1 MIAGFARVAADDAYF
16 TCVLARM
23 RPRGWTATLVSMT
36 SLHVTERPRL
46 TAIRASW
53 LFDGT
58 GSVLIANPLVVL
70 DGAVIRS
77 VESGGDAPEGG
88 RFVDFDGATL
98 LPGLVDTHVHLAF
111 DASADP
117 VGSLA
122 ARDDD
127 AALAAM
133 AAAGRASL
141 RAGVTTVRDLGDRG
155 YLSLQLRDRAGQ
167 PTLVAAGPPI
177 TSPAG
182 HCHFLRGAA
191 EPTEQGVR
199 AAVREHAGRGVDVIK
214 IMASG
219 GTLTPGTRQECA
231 QFDPGVLRAA
241 VDEAHRHGL
250 PVTAH
255 AHGTPAI
262 ADALA
267 AGVDGMEHV
276 SFWSADGVDT
286 PEELLRAVAD
296 RRIVV
301 GATVGMVPVPGLAP
315 PPAVLARIPKII
327 QNYRRLHELGAPFV
341 AGTDAGIAPVKPHG
355 VLAWAPPLLRD
366 LGMGPA
372 ESLRAVTSVAA
383 GVCGLAHRKG
393 RVAPGYDADLL
404 VIDGDPL
411 ADATALQR
419 VRAVWARGALV
430 AD

>member
-1 MIAGFARVAADDAYF
+1 MRRRAGTGTV
-16 TCVLARM
+16 
-23 RPRGWTATLVSMT
+23 VSMT
-36 SLHVTERPRL
+36 NLSVTERPRL
-46 TAIRASW
+46 TAVRASW

-58 GSVLIANPLVVL
+58 GPRLIADPLVVL
-70 DGAVIRS
+70 DGATIRS
-77 VESGGDAPEGG
+77 AQSGGDAPEGA
-88 RFVDFDGATL
+88 RVLDFAGATL

-111 DASADP
+111 DASADA

-155 YLSLQLRDRAGQ
+155 YLSLQLRDRDDQ

-199 AAVREHAGRGVDVIK
+199 AAVREHVERGVDVIK

-219 GTLTPGTRQECA
+219 GTMTPGTRQECA

-255 AHGTPAI
+255 AHGTQAI

-276 SFWSADGVDT
+276 SFWSADGVDA
-286 PEELLRAVAD
+286 PDELLRAIAD
-296 RRIVV
+296 RGIVV
-301 GATVGMVPVPGLAP
+301 GGTIGLVPVPGLVP
-315 PPAVLARIPKII
+315 PPAVVARLPKII
-327 QNYRRLHELGAPFV
+327 QNYRRLLELGAAFV
-341 AGTDAGIAPVKPHG
+341 AGTDAGIGPPKPHG
-355 VLAWAPPLLRD
+355 VLARAPQVLRD
-366 LGMGPA
+366 LGLGPA

-393 RVAPGYDADLL
+393 RIAPGYDADLL
-404 VIDGDPL
+404 VTDGDPL
-411 ADATALQR
+411 ADATELQR
-419 VRAVWARGALV
+419 VRAVWVRGVLV

>member
-1 MIAGFARVAADDAYF
+1 MRRRAGTGTV
-16 TCVLARM
+16 
-23 RPRGWTATLVSMT
+23 VSMT
-36 SLHVTERPRL
+36 NLSVTERPRL
-46 TAIRASW
+46 TAIHASW

-58 GSVLIANPLVVL
+58 GPELIANPLVVL
-70 DGAVIRS
+70 DGATIRS
-77 VESGGDAPEGG
+77 AQSGGDAPDGAC
-88 RFVDFDGATL
+88 VLDFDGATL

-111 DASADP
+111 DASADA
-117 VGSLA
+117 VGKLA

-155 YLSLQLRDRAGQ
+155 YLSLQLRGRDDQ
-167 PTLVAAGPPI
+167 PALVTAGPPI

-182 HCHFLRGAA
+182 HCHFLRGGA

-199 AAVREHAGRGVDVIK
+199 AAVREHVERGVDVIK

-231 QFDPGVLRAA
+231 QFDPIVLRAA

-276 SFWSADGVDT
+276 SFWSADGVNAPD
-286 PEELLRAVAD
+286 ELLRAIAD
-296 RRIVV
+296 RGIVV
-301 GATVGMVPVPGLAP
+301 GGTIGLVPVPGLVP
-315 PPAVLARIPKII
+315 PPAVVARLPKIM
-327 QNYRRLHELGAPFV
+327 QNYRRLLELGAAFV
-341 AGTDAGIAPVKPHG
+341 AGTDAGIGPPKPHG
-355 VLAWAPPLLRD
+355 VLTRAPQVLRD
-366 LGMGPA
+366 LGLGPA

-393 RVAPGYDADLL
+393 RIAPGYDADVL
-404 VIDGDPL
+404 VTDGDPL

-419 VRAVWARGALV
+419 VRAVWVRGVLV
-430 AD
+430 TD

>member
-1 MIAGFARVAADDAYF
+1 
-16 TCVLARM
+16 
-23 RPRGWTATLVSMT
+23 MT
-36 SLHVTERPRL
+36 NLSVTERPRL

-53 LFDGT
+53 LFDGA
-58 GSVLIANPLVVL
+58 GLELIANPVVVL
-70 DGAVIRS
+70 DGATIRS
-77 VESGGDAPEGG
+77 VEPGGEAPEGA
-88 RFVDFDGATL
+88 RVVDFAGATL

-111 DASADP
+111 DASTDA
-117 VGSLA
+117 VGNLA

-155 YLSLQLRDRAGQ
+155 YLSLQLRDRDDQ

-199 AAVREHAGRGVDVIK
+199 AAVREHVDRGVDVIK

-219 GTLTPGTRQECA
+219 GNMTPGTRQECA

-262 ADALA
+262 ADAVA

-286 PEELLRAVAD
+286 PDELLRAIAD
-296 RRIVV
+296 RGIVV
-301 GATVGMVPVPGLAP
+301 GGTIGLVPVPGLVP
-315 PPAVLARIPKII
+315 PPAVLARLPKIL
-327 QNYRRLHELGAPFV
+327 QNYRRLLELGAAFV
-341 AGTDAGIAPVKPHG
+341 AGTDAGIGPPKPHG
-355 VLAWAPPLLRD
+355 VLARAPQMLRD
-366 LGMGPA
+366 LGLGPA
-372 ESLRAVTSVAA
+372 ESLVTVTSVAA

>member
-1 MIAGFARVAADDAYF
+1 
-16 TCVLARM
+16 
-23 RPRGWTATLVSMT
+23 MT
-36 SLHVTERPRL
+36 NLSVTQRPRL

-58 GSVLIANPLVVL
+58 GSGLIANPVVVL
-70 DGAVIRS
+70 DGAAIRS
-77 VESGGDAPEGG
+77 AQSGGDPPDGAD
-88 RFVDFDGATL
+88 VLDFAGATL

-111 DASADP
+111 DASADA

-155 YLSLQLRDRAGQ
+155 YLSLQLRGRDDQ

-199 AAVREHAGRGVDVIK
+199 AAVREHVSRGADVIK

-219 GTLTPGTRQECA
+219 GNLTPGTRQECA
-231 QFDPGVLRAA
+231 QFDPSVLRAA
-241 VDEAHRHGL
+241 VEEAHRHGL

-276 SFWSADGVDT
+276 SFWSADGIDQ
-286 PEELLRAVAD
+286 PDELLRAIAD
-296 RRIVV
+296 RGIVV
-301 GATVGMVPVPGLAP
+301 GGTVGMVPVPGIVP
-315 PPAVLARIPKII
+315 PAAVLARLPKII
-327 QNYRRLHELGAPFV
+327 QNYRRLIELGARFV

-355 VLAWAPPLLRD
+355 VLAAAPQALRD
-366 LGMGPA
+366 LGVAPA

-383 GVCGLAHRKG
+383 DVCGLADRKG
-393 RVAPGYDADLL
+393 RIAPGYDADLL
-404 VIDGDPL
+404 VTDGDPL

-419 VRAVWARGALV
+419 LRGVWARGVQV

>member
-1 MIAGFARVAADDAYF
+1 MRRRAGTGTV
-16 TCVLARM
+16 
-23 RPRGWTATLVSMT
+23 VSMT
-36 SLHVTERPRL
+36 NLSVTERPRL

-58 GSVLIANPLVVL
+58 GPGLIADPLVVL
-70 DGAVIRS
+70 DGATIRS
-77 VESGGDAPEGG
+77 AQSGGDAPEGA
-88 RFVDFDGATL
+88 RVLDFTGATL

-111 DASADP
+111 DASADA

-127 AALAAM
+127 AAVAAM

-155 YLSLQLRDRAGQ
+155 YLSLQLRGRAGQ

-191 EPTEQGVR
+191 EPSEQGVR
-199 AAVREHAGRGVDVIK
+199 TAVREHVGRGVDVIK

-231 QFDPGVLRAA
+231 QFDPMVLRAA

-286 PEELLRAVAD
+286 PDELLRAIAD
-296 RRIVV
+296 RGIVV
-301 GATVGMVPVPGLAP
+301 GGTIGLMPVPGLVP
-315 PPAVLARIPKII
+315 PPAVVARLPKII
-327 QNYRRLHELGAPFV
+327 QNYRRLLELGAAFV
-341 AGTDAGIAPVKPHG
+341 AGTDAGIGPPKPHG
-355 VLAWAPPLLRD
+355 VLARAPQVLRD
-366 LGMGPA
+366 LGLGPA

-383 GVCGLAHRKG
+383 GVCGLAQRKG
-393 RVAPGYDADLL
+393 RIAPGYDADLL
-404 VIDGDPL
+404 VTDGDPL
-411 ADATALQR
+411 ADATVLQR
-419 VRAVWARGALV
+419 VRAVWARGVLV
-430 AD
+430 AE

>member
-1 MIAGFARVAADDAYF
+1 M
-16 TCVLARM
+16 
-23 RPRGWTATLVSMT
+23 VSMT
-36 SLHVTERPRL
+36 NLSVTERPRL
-46 TAIRASW
+46 TAIRTSW

-58 GSVLIANPLVVL
+58 GPSLIANPVVVL
-70 DGAVIRS
+70 DGATIRS
-77 VESGGDAPEGG
+77 VQSGGDAPDGAH
-88 RFVDFDGATL
+88 VLDFAGATL

-122 ARDDD
+122 ERADD

-141 RAGVTTVRDLGDRG
+141 RAGVTTLRDLGDRG
-155 YLSLQLRDRAGQ
+155 YLSLQLRDRDDQ

-199 AAVREHAGRGVDVIK
+199 AAVREHVERGVDVIK

-219 GTLTPGTRQECA
+219 GNLTPGTRQECA

-276 SFWSADGVDT
+276 SFWSADGVDS
-286 PEELLRAVAD
+286 PDELLRSIAE
-296 RRIVV
+296 RGIVV
-301 GATVGMVPVPGLAP
+301 GATIGMVPVPGLVP
-315 PPAVLARIPKII
+315 PPAVLARLPKIM
-327 QNYRRLHELGAPFV
+327 QNHRRLLELGAAFV
-341 AGTDAGIAPVKPHG
+341 AGTDAGIGPPKPHG
-355 VLAWAPPLLRD
+355 VLAYAPQSLRD
-366 LGMGPA
+366 LGLGPA
-372 ESLRAVTSVAA
+372 ESLRTVTSVAA

-404 VIDGDPL
+404 ASDGDPL
-411 ADATALQR
+411 ADVTALQR
-419 VRAVWARGALV
+419 VRAVWARGVLV

>member
-1 MIAGFARVAADDAYF
+1 
-16 TCVLARM
+16 
-23 RPRGWTATLVSMT
+23 MT
-36 SLHVTERPRL
+36 NLSVTERPRL

-77 VESGGDAPEGG
+77 VESGGDAPAGAHV
-88 RFVDFDGATL
+88 VDHDGATL

-111 DASADP
+111 DASADA
-117 VGSLA
+117 VGALA
-122 ARDDD
+122 ARDDT
-127 AALAAM
+127 AALASM
-133 AAAGRASL
+133 AEAGRASL

-155 YLSLQLRDRAGQ
+155 YLSLQLRDRDDQ
-167 PTLVAAGPPI
+167 PTVVAAGPPV

-182 HCHFLRGAA
+182 HCHFLLGAA

-199 AAVREHAGRGVDVIK
+199 AAVREHAERGVDVIK

-219 GTLTPGTRQECA
+219 GTMTPGTRQECA

-267 AGVDGMEHV
+267 AGIDGMEHV
-276 SFWSADGVDT
+276 SFWSAVGVDT
-286 PEELLRAVAD
+286 PEELLRAIAD

-301 GATVGMVPVPGLAP
+301 GATVGMVPVPGLV
-315 PPAVLARIPKII
+315 PPAAVMSRLPKII
-327 QNYRRLHELGAPFV
+327 QNYRRLLELGAPFV

-355 VLAWAPPLLRD
+355 VLACAPQVLRD

-393 RVAPGYDADLL
+393 RVAAGYDADLL
-404 VIDGDPL
+404 AIDGDPL
-411 ADATALQR
+411 ADPTALRR
-419 VRAVWARGALV
+419 VRAVYARGAPV
-430 AD
+430 AR